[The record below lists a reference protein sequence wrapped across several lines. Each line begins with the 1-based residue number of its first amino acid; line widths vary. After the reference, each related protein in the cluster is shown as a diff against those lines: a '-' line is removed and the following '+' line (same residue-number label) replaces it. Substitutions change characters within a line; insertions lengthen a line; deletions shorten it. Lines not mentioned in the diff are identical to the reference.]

1 MRYIINSLINN
12 RWNTLVRL
20 LSIGLG
26 MSMGIFLLIK
36 VAKDTSYDSCFRDTD
51 HLMQVWFV
59 STMPNGE
66 SYTADMGWGMLA
78 GALEEDLGEYIESA
92 TKTAERPNLVRDD
105 GMEFN
110 VEGVCSDA
118 SFFKTMGVEVIS
130 GNPET
135 DLALPHTVY
144 LSDKIATE
152 MFGSP
157 EEAVGKMVRA
167 SHHDNM
173 KVAGIFKDYGDETT
187 LKAQFV
193 FGQPTYD
200 VDWGEENGMSWHG
213 ATWWNTYARL
223 RPGVKLEDLNKRIND
238 LVKKNVPDNDYGS
251 QTAIAKPIRD
261 TYRNIPTV
269 KRMNRVLGWLGV
281 LILVV
286 TVLNYVLLSIS
297 AIHRRS
303 KAIGV
308 FKCLG
313 SGKRKIFTMI
323 LCETALI
330 VGGGLLITALCWWL
344 TKQLSADT
352 IYASITSAVSMSR
365 MWVGVAVAVAVFA
378 LSGIVPAIIY
388 SRISPSHLFQKRLGG
403 NGLWKRGLLLAES
416 CGAGLACCLLMLVVS
431 QYHALTN
438 ADLGYDTERLVMI
451 TGHDVAQREAYM
463 KVYESLPYVETVTA
477 SGGFPGWG
485 YNGVRAEGKHGQ
497 EDAFL
502 AKSDNWSKGYADMM
516 GIKILYGRQPEIR
529 GEVAVNRT
537 FTTHF
542 TNNPEDMIG
551 EQIVGGW
558 YSEPQTVVGV
568 IDDYRFQNF
577 FQDIMPLEIYAL
589 TDDAWR
595 STITLRLSAPFE
607 ANLDRLANEIAERFQ
622 GKKITVRNMHQEIR
636 NSYKDVSL
644 FAILTGVASV
654 IIVFIT
660 LAGLI
665 GYVTDE
671 MERRRKEIAVRR
683 INGATAADIIAM
695 FAGKITAVCAAGVAC
710 GGVLAWIFS
719 REWLEQFKL
728 TVENPILIIGVT
740 GLVVVAIIYGVA
752 VMIAR
757 RIAIANPSQSLRSE

>member
-1 MRYIINSLINN
+1 MGYIINALIKSKG
-12 RWNTLVRL
+12 NTLVRL

-26 MSMGIFLLIK
+26 MAMGIFLLIK

-51 HLMQVWFV
+51 HLMQVWTIY
-59 STMPNGE
+59 TMPNGDSNTGE
-66 SYTADMGWGMLA
+66 MGFGPLA

-92 TKTAERPNLVRDD
+92 TKTTERPGLVRDD
-105 GMEFN
+105 GMAFD
-110 VEGVCSDA
+110 VPGVCSDA
-118 SFFKTMGVEVIS
+118 SFFKTMGVEVLS
-130 GNPET
+130 GDPEN
-135 DLALPHTVY
+135 DLALPYTVY

-152 MFGSP
+152 MYGSP
-157 EEAVGKMVRA
+157 EEAIGKMVRA
-167 SHHDNM
+167 SYHDNM

-187 LKAQFV
+187 VNAKFV
-193 FGQPTYD
+193 FGQPTYNAE
-200 VDWGEENGMSWHG
+200 WGEENGMSWHG

-223 RPGVKLEDLNKRIND
+223 RPGVKLEDLNRRIND
-238 LVKKNVPDNDYGS
+238 LVKKNIPDTDKGS
-251 QTAIAKPIRD
+251 NSAIAKPIRD
-261 TYRNIPTV
+261 TYRNIPSV

-286 TVLNYVLLSIS
+286 TVLNYVLLSLS
-297 AIHRRS
+297 AMHRRS

-313 SGKRKIFTMI
+313 AGKGKIFAMI
-323 LCETALI
+323 LGETALI
-330 VGGGLLITALCWWL
+330 IGAGLLITALCWWL
-344 TKQLSADT
+344 TKQLASDT
-352 IYASITSAVSMSR
+352 LYASITSAVSMSR
-365 MWVGVAVAVAVFA
+365 LWVALAVAVAVFA
-378 LSGIVPAIIY
+378 FAGIVPAVIY

-438 ADLGYDTERLVMI
+438 ADLGFDSDRLVMI
-451 TGHDVAQREAYM
+451 SGHDAGQREVYM
-463 KVYESLPYVETVTA
+463 KVYESLPYVEAVTA

-485 YNGVRAEGKHGQ
+485 YEGLRAEGRQGQ

-502 AKSDNWSKGYADMM
+502 AKGDSWTKGYADMM
-516 GIKILYGRQPEIR
+516 GIRMLYGRQPEIK

-542 TNNPEDMIG
+542 TNNPEEMIG
-551 EQIVGGW
+551 EQIIGGW
-558 YSEPQTVVGV
+558 YRDPQTVVG
-568 IDDYRFQNF
+568 ITEDYRFQNF
-577 FQDIMPLEIYAL
+577 FQDMLPLEIYPL

-595 STITLRLSAPFE
+595 ATITLRLSAPFE

-622 GKKITVRNMHQEIR
+622 GQKITVRNMHQEIR

-683 INGATAADIIAM
+683 INGASAADIITM
-695 FAGKITAVCAAGVAC
+695 FAGQITAVCAIGVAG
-710 GGVLAWIFS
+710 GGVFAWIFS
-719 REWLEQFKL
+719 KEWLEQFKL
-728 TVENPILIIGVT
+728 TVSHPALIIALTAIVLISLIGV
-740 GLVVVAIIYGVA
+740 IA
-752 VMIAR
+752 VIIAR
-757 RIAIANPSQSLRSE
+757 RIAIANPSRSLRSE